1 MHPGT
6 RNTGQG
12 INEGGAGVPAVDGS
26 RPAAQREHM
35 RRKAPMEGKIMKVR
49 FLKPAIFAS
58 AVLLAAC
65 STVPTTTPTLDQAR
79 ADFVAAN
86 NNPQVSSYA
95 PLEFKQASDAL
106 DAANR
111 AAARKESLD
120 DIDRLAYVAKQKIAT
135 AQEVARAKAA
145 EADIANASRER
156 DAVRLEARTAEAER
170 AKREAAEAQAAAAAA
185 QQQAATAQQQAAAAQ
200 DQTRLLAERAAKLE
214 ALLVELHATK
224 TERGMVVTI
233 GDVLF
238 ATGQAN
244 LTPNG
249 MSTLRKLAD
258 VMAQNPERT
267 VLVEGFTD
275 STGSSSYNQDL
286 AQRRANAVATAL
298 GSMGVA
304 RERIAMRAYGEAFPV
319 APNDTGANRQLNRR
333 VEIVL
338 SNDANPI
345 PPRTAGR

>member
-1 MHPGT
+1 MTP
-6 RNTGQG
+6 
-12 INEGGAGVPAVDGS
+12 
-26 RPAAQREHM
+26 
-35 RRKAPMEGKIMKVR
+35 R
-49 FLKPAIFAS
+49 FLKPAVLAS
-58 AVLLAAC
+58 AILLAAC
-65 STVPTTTPTLDQAR
+65 STTPTTTPTLDQAR

-86 NNPQVSSYA
+86 NNPQISSYA
-95 PLEFKQASDAL
+95 PLQFKEASDAL
-106 DAANR
+106 DRAN
-111 AAARKESLD
+111 AAAAKKESLS
-120 DIDRLAYVAKQKIAT
+120 DIDRLAYIAKQKIAT

-145 EADIANASRER
+145 EANIADASRQRTEIS
-156 DAVRLEARTAEAER
+156 LEARTAEAER

-185 QQQAATAQQQAAAAQ
+185 QQQAATAQQQAATAQ
-200 DQTRLLAERAAKLE
+200 DQTRMMAERAAKLE

-238 ATGQAN
+238 ATNEAN

-258 VMAQNPERT
+258 VMAQNPERS

-286 AQRRANAVATAL
+286 SQRRANAVAMAL
-298 GSMGVA
+298 ASMGVP
-304 RERIAMRAYGEAFPV
+304 RERIAMKAYGEAFPV
-319 APNDTGANRQLNRR
+319 AANDTASNRQLNRR

-338 SNDANPI
+338 SNDNAPI
-345 PPRTAGR
+345 PPRSANR

>member
-1 MHPGT
+1 MT
-6 RNTGQG
+6 
-12 INEGGAGVPAVDGS
+12 S
-26 RPAAQREHM
+26 
-35 RRKAPMEGKIMKVR
+35 R
-49 FLKPAIFAS
+49 FLKPAVFAS
-58 AVLLAAC
+58 AILLAAC
-65 STVPTTTPTLDQAR
+65 STTPTTTPTLDQAR

-95 PLEFKQASDAL
+95 PLQFKEASDAL
-106 DAANR
+106 DRAN
-111 AAARKESLD
+111 AAAAKKESLN
-120 DIDRLAYVAKQKIAT
+120 DIDRLAYIAKQKIAT
-135 AQEVARAKAA
+135 AQEIARAKAA
-145 EADIANASRER
+145 EANIA
-156 DAVRLEARTAEAER
+156 DAGRQRTELTLEARTAEAER

-185 QQQAATAQQQAAAAQ
+185 QQQAATAQQQAAMAQ
-200 DQTRLLAERAAKLE
+200 DQTRMIAERAAKLE

-238 ATGQAN
+238 ATNQAN

-275 STGSSSYNQDL
+275 STGSSSYNMDL
-286 AQRRANAVATAL
+286 SQRRANAVATAL
-298 GSMGVA
+298 SSMGVP
-304 RERIAMRAYGEAFPV
+304 RERIAMKAYGEAFPV
-319 APNDTGANRQLNRR
+319 AANDSASNRQLNRR

-338 SNDANPI
+338 SNENAPI
-345 PPRTAGR
+345 PPRAASR